1 MKKLS
6 LLLAAG
12 VGLCIAGCDID
23 TGIKG
28 SGHVVTVQR
37 PIGAFTELSGRGGLR
52 IEWRTG
58 QPSLAITTDDN
69 LVDHLQADT
78 VNNRLELRTR
88 ERVRPTHGLKI
99 AISSPSLYAAE
110 LSGASDLVAHGVT
123 GKTFAVQTKGASSIT
138 LDGTVDE
145 LLADL
150 TGASDLK
157 AKGLQAK
164 VAEISMTG
172 ASDAWVH
179 VAEKLRV
186 AITGAGDVTYS
197 GSPQSIER
205 KITGAGTI
213 RHKE

>member
-1 MKKLS
+1 MKKMS

-12 VGLCIAGCDID
+12 AGLCLASCDID
-23 TGIKG
+23 SGIKG

-52 IEWRTG
+52 IEWRSG
-58 QPSLAITTDDN
+58 EPSLAITTDDN
-69 LVDHLQADT
+69 LVDQLEAQTA
-78 VNNRLELRTR
+78 NNRLELRTR

-99 AISSPSLYAAE
+99 AVSSPTLNAAE
-110 LSGASDLVAHGVT
+110 LSGAADLVAHGVN
-123 GKTFAVQTKGASSIT
+123 GKSFAVQSKGAASIS

-145 LLADL
+145 LLADM
-150 TGASDLK
+150 TGASELK

-164 VAEISMTG
+164 VVEISTTG

-179 VAEKLRV
+179 AAEKLRV

-197 GSPQSIER
+197 GNPQSIER

-213 RHKE
+213 HHKE